1 MSLRQAWLREPAALL
16 AGVLFVAALS
26 LQLAR
31 TEGGETHGWFEHP
44 ELPLLWLVGFLAA
57 GGQAL
62 LAPRGTT
69 AGLLLA
75 AACGVAAGAPLSAI
89 AQHQAE
95 GDVMGVQA
103 PGLWVF
109 VLGLGFL
116 VWRALG
122 LLSEAA
128 SQRSAPRVLG
138 LLVPALFGLW
148 LVCLWQVLVTG
159 FGVPSVLLPSPA
171 QIAVVFAASTAT
183 LWADF
188 VQTFLKAVL
197 AGYLLGCGS
206 GFVVALLVDRVPFL
220 QRGLLPLGNFVSA
233 LPIVGIAPI
242 MVMWF
247 GFDWQSKAAVVV
259 IMTFFPMLVNTIAGL
274 HATEAMERDL
284 MRSYAASYWQT
295 LLTVRL
301 PNALPFIFN
310 ALKINSTLALIGAI
324 VAEFF
329 GTPIVGMGFRISTEI
344 GRMNVEMVWATIAVA
359 AVAGSLFYG
368 LLALAER
375 ATTFWHPSYRR

>member
-1 MSLRQAWLREPAALL
+1 MLVLAALFGTLPALL
-16 AGVLFVAALS
+16 AVERPFMGFIDFADVDSLTAPVGAGAFGVWLY
-26 LQLAR
+26 
-31 TEGGETHGWFEHP
+31 
-44 ELPLLWLVGFLAA
+44 LVGLA
-57 GGQAL
+57 
-62 LAPRGTT
+62 
-69 AGLLLA
+69 
-75 AACGVAAGAPLSAI
+75 
-89 AQHQAE
+89 
-95 GDVMGVQA
+95 
-103 PGLWVF
+103 
-109 VLGLGFL
+109 FL
-116 VWRALG
+116 VWKALS

-128 SQRSAPRVLG
+128 SQRKAPRALG
-138 LLVPALFGLW
+138 ILVPALFGAW
-148 LVCLWQVLVTG
+148 LLYLWQVLVTG

-171 QIAVVFAASTAT
+171 LIAQVFAASTGT

-188 VQTFLKAVL
+188 YQTFLKSVL
-197 AGYLLGCGS
+197 SGYALGCGS
-206 GFVVALLVDRVPFL
+206 GFLVALLVDRVPFL

-233 LPIVGIAPI
+233 LPIVGVAPI

-274 HATEAMERDL
+274 HATQAMERDL
-284 MRSYAASYWQT
+284 MRSYAANYWQT
-295 LLTVRL
+295 LVRVRL

-359 AVAGSLFYG
+359 AVSGSLFYG

-375 ATTFWHPSYRR
+375 ATTFWHPSYRQ